1 MMPSNR
7 KAIEIRIE
15 QNDEDDLISE
25 IGDEKNL
32 MNMVMSPSQA
42 VNRDAQG
49 KFSQYFSIGQE
60 TVHEIENINRDDGVS
75 SLHDIS

>member
-7 KAIEIRIE
+7 KEIEIRIQ
-15 QNDEDDLISE
+15 QNEEDDLISE

-32 MNMVMSPSQA
+32 LNIGMSPSQA
-42 VNRDAQG
+42 VNRDAIG

-60 TVHEIENINRDDGVS
+60 TVHEIENITRDDGMS
-75 SLHDIS
+75 SLNDIS

>member
-1 MMPSNR
+1 MMPKNR
-7 KAIEIRIE
+7 KPIEIQLE
-15 QNDEDDLISE
+15 QSEEADLISE

-42 VNRDAQG
+42 VNRDAIG

-60 TVHEIENINRDDGVS
+60 TVHEIENITRDDGMS